1 MVECSY
7 CACRVVVERRL
18 RTSEPEVGDP
28 RALRRLEWEEVTST
42 LHCGGCGAPLDYDES
57 QLVLVCPACKTQ
69 ARVERRLRRLFSA
82 PGDTEPDCT
91 HTLAL
96 IRKVAHEPELADR
109 VLAAE
114 ALQDWHWMNATLAR
128 HMPELMRAIG
138 TADPRLGF
146 SVARVVGRMLCT
158 DDRFQHDCVLEA
170 AAEVLFDVA
179 GSRALL
185 FELGMGPGT
194 GFKLLLD
201 VAQWACQQ
209 GAVDYGCTALWGAGQ
224 ILQRHYEEH
233 DVLRQVLLYRVLYL
247 EGPVLGWAVL
257 MINSQLGVAMRY
269 PPDMLLRF
277 VDEAARERPEVAAAL
292 CQSLQE
298 GEAPDGVAYQ
308 ARLERLLSLQTSLA
322 RAQAL
327 RMLHAPPEGSSLRL
341 LRKTMDTLL
350 PLLDDQALV
359 PAVVT
364 ALRAVFNSPA
374 GVPQAVH
381 DLIRQR
387 GDSLPEDFRRLYL
400 EHRPDC
406 PHLSELPVRYWQSSS
421 QEEPL
426 REAVEAWRA
435 GISQAVE
442 AYRVQETRADDYRT
456 RIGQRTPLMAAAT
469 RGDVRLVSELLE
481 RGEDPDEVNSSGWTA
496 LMFAAEAGRV
506 SAVRL
511 LLDRGADACVR
522 DEAGRQALTVAA
534 LERHRAV
541 LDELRQAVSE
551 ADIAQVYRESFI
563 QRNWP
568 ALEWALANDADPDTL
583 EDEGRTPLVLA
594 SREGDL
600 ALVRRLLA
608 AGAYLHHTDSSGRC
622 ALIHAAR
629 RGHLSLVRL
638 LLAAGAD
645 PERTDREGETARGWA
660 AKHGHIEVE
669 QALDGS

>member
-114 ALQDWHWMNATLAR
+114 ALQDWHRMNATLAR

-146 SVARVVGRMLCT
+146 PVARVVGRMLCT

-170 AAEVLFDVA
+170 AAEV
-179 GSRALL
+179 
-185 FELGMGPGT
+185 
-194 GFKLLLD
+194 
-201 VAQWACQQ
+201 
-209 GAVDYGCTALWGAGQ
+209 
-224 ILQRHYEEH
+224 
-233 DVLRQVLLYRVLYL
+233 
-247 EGPVLGWAVL
+247 
-257 MINSQLGVAMRY
+257 
-269 PPDMLLRF
+269 
-277 VDEAARERPEVAAAL
+277 
-292 CQSLQE
+292 
-298 GEAPDGVAYQ
+298 
-308 ARLERLLSLQTSLA
+308 
-322 RAQAL
+322 
-327 RMLHAPPEGSSLRL
+327 
-341 LRKTMDTLL
+341 
-350 PLLDDQALV
+350 
-359 PAVVT
+359 
-364 ALRAVFNSPA
+364 LRAVFNSPA

-426 REAVEAWRA
+426 QEAVEAWRA